1 MYSDGAVV
9 IDIRANQ
16 TDFDNKV
23 KNLAK
28 TATAA
33 LAAVG
38 ATVAGMGAAVLA
50 VGADFESAFA
60 GVKKTV
66 NATDQ
71 ELEQFRQG
79 ILEMSKTIPLAAT
92 EIAGIAE
99 AAGQLGIQ
107 NENLLAFTR
116 TMADLGVATNMT
128 SDEAATSLAR
138 FANIVG
144 MSQDNFDRLGST
156 IVDLGNNLATTE
168 SEIVS
173 MGMRLAGAGAQIGLS
188 ESQIMGMA
196 GALSSVGIEAEAGGT
211 AFSTLMTKMQLAVET
226 GTGQLESFASVA
238 GMTTAD
244 FKKAFKEDA
253 AGAITAFITGLG
265 KVNETGDSAIKVLT
279 DMNITEIRMRDALL
293 RASGA
298 SEVFNKS
305 MDIANAAWEENTA
318 LTKEA
323 AQRYETTESKMQLLK
338 NTLTETGITAFE
350 KFKTPFKD
358 ALDTGIDSVSQ
369 LNEELGSG
377 KLGQSV
383 DTLADGFAG
392 MTSTVIKLG
401 TQALPVAVDSLSW
414 ILDHSGAIAK
424 GASAIG
430 TVFLAW
436 KVTPMIKE
444 ATIAMKAFKAANVQ
458 AAATSSGFIRLSN
471 VVGLLT
477 GKIKLV
483 TAATAAWKTISN
495 PVFLGVVAAGLT
507 ALTVGWMNYHQQA
520 NSSVKKAKELTEAMI
535 EQRKAIENTNQAANE
550 SIVLSEKQMSQADIY
565 RDKLFE
571 NVDAEGHVIGSKEDV
586 ATAIQ
591 NLNSLL
597 GTSITMIDEETVA
610 MDDQVEKIQELM
622 DMKRAEAV
630 LNANAEG
637 YNQYLLKGTELQEK
651 MIDLLKERDT
661 LQEQL
666 EKVSLADNELRDS
679 SLSAEAIRNLQKA
692 KLDALQIISNM
703 GIDPAKAQEYLD
715 QLNLQIDETSR
726 SYDAL
731 AKAADATKI
740 ANEAI
745 ATGDMSGLNEF
756 LRGLKDVRTALQTD
770 DIDKA
775 SEQVKDL
782 SGQYDEASRKLQD
795 YIKMT
800 ESGAMP
806 FDENTFSTLQDRTLT
821 ARQELDDAKQILQE
835 LQDLLKATSEST
847 GGGSISSSL
856 LTPFSKVD
864 LTQVPA
870 FNIDTMREMGMQ
882 SAESYATAFN
892 ETAAAAQ
899 SEYDD
904 SELQENRLLNAAES
918 GMNEGTAYQTAIIQ
932 KWIETGALQIDQ
944 ARADATQASNEI
956 VAIAAGTRPPAV
968 IIPVYYQLMNSVA
981 SVTGGGGASYD
992 DTQAGRSVLSAF
1004 SGGAISMSDR
1014 ARSAMA
1020 GLSSAVQSRSVK
1032 LDQIKYPAATG
1043 VEQKVEVNQVNHFNL
1058 PVERPSKTADKI
1070 AEVNRELGKILK
1082 GG

>member
-50 VGADFESAFA
+50 VGVDFESAFA
-60 GVKKTV
+60 GVRKTV

-168 SEIVS
+168 SEIVAMS
-173 MGMRLAGAGAQIGLS
+173 LRLAGAGAQIGLS

-211 AFSTLMTKMQLAVET
+211 AFSTLMAKMQLAVET
-226 GTGQLESFASVA
+226 GTGQLESFANVA

-244 FKKAFKEDA
+244 FKKAFKDDA

-265 KVNETGDSAIKVLT
+265 KVSETGDSAIKVLT
-279 DMNITEIRMRDALL
+279 DMDITEIRMRDALL

-298 SEVFNKS
+298 SEVFTKS
-305 MDIANAAWEENTA
+305 MDIANAAWEENTS
-318 LTKEA
+318 LTNEA

-350 KFKTPFKD
+350 KFKVPFKD
-358 ALDTGIDSVSQ
+358 ALDTGLDSVSQ
-369 LNEELGSG
+369 LNDELGSG

-383 DTLADGFAG
+383 DTLADGFAD

-401 TQALPVAVDSLSW
+401 TQALPIAVDSLAW
-414 ILDHSGAIAK
+414 IINNAGKIAVAGGTIAGALAGKNLIPA
-424 GASAIG
+424 AI
-430 TVFLAW
+430 TNIQKLRQAW
-436 KVTPMIKE
+436 KLASNSITAHEKANRLSLLATYGGLKKNEMIVGVLTGKVKL
-444 ATIAMKAFKAANVQ
+444 ATIA
-458 AAATSSGFIRLSN
+458 S
-471 VVGLLT
+471 
-477 GKIKLV
+477 
-483 TAATAAWKTISN
+483 AAWKAVMTPAGIGLIVGGIAALTAGYVLLNKKQNESLEAAKAYTKAIYEQQTAFDDMAKASREAFAESSAQVELAERYNKELLSQVDVNGKVTGSQERVNFLIDQLNQLLPNAGIHFDEMGEKVLDANNEFITLTDSINNLIEAQRAQAYLDAYQDDYAEAIQNKNELMKKQAELYQEINEKQAIYNEYSKLAHDALAEYDYGSEEYNNALNRFLDDNGIDSMLEFKQELDELTKSYETGAETLKGYTDLTSNFESMQEAISN
-495 PVFLGVVAAGLT
+495 SD
-507 ALTVGWMNYHQQA
+507 WD
-520 NSSVKKAKELTEAMI
+520 KAKEI
-535 EQRKAIENTNQAANE
+535 
-550 SIVLSEKQMSQADIY
+550 
-565 RDKLFE
+565 
-571 NVDAEGHVIGSKEDV
+571 
-586 ATAIQ
+586 
-591 NLNSLL
+591 
-597 GTSITMIDEETVA
+597 
-610 MDDQVEKIQELM
+610 
-622 DMKRAEAV
+622 
-630 LNANAEG
+630 
-637 YNQYLLKGTELQEK
+637 
-651 MIDLLKERDT
+651 
-661 LQEQL
+661 
-666 EKVSLADNELRDS
+666 
-679 SLSAEAIRNLQKA
+679 
-692 KLDALQIISNM
+692 
-703 GIDPAKAQEYLD
+703 
-715 QLNLQIDETSR
+715 
-726 SYDAL
+726 
-731 AKAADATKI
+731 
-740 ANEAI
+740 
-745 ATGDMSGLNEF
+745 MSGLGSIETF
-756 LRGLKDVRTALQTD
+756 DP
-770 DIDKA
+770 DKGK
-775 SEQVKDL
+775 EQVTNLENQVTNLEKMRDTIQEMKDKGEPIDESFL
-782 SGQYDEASRKLQD
+782 ESLAEQIQTAQEELDEAKQTYMEQTAVD
-795 YIKMT
+795 Y
-800 ESGAMP
+800 
-806 FDENTFSTLQDRTLT
+806 
-821 ARQELDDAKQILQE
+821 
-835 LQDLLKATSEST
+835 
-847 GGGSISSSL
+847 
-856 LTPFSKVD
+856 
-864 LTQVPA
+864 
-870 FNIDTMREMGMQ
+870 
-882 SAESYATAFN
+882 
-892 ETAAAAQ
+892 
-899 SEYDD
+899 SEYGTI
-904 SELQENRLLNAAES
+904 SGENWLAGIMPGFEAAGS
-918 GMNEGTAYQTAIIQ
+918 Q
-932 KWIETGALQIDQ
+932 QIDQ

-968 IIPVYYQLMNSVA
+968 IIPVYYQLMNSIA

-992 DTQAGRSVLSAF
+992 DTQTGHSVLSAF
-1004 SGGAISMSDR
+1004 SGGLISMSDR

-1020 GLSSAVQSRSVK
+1020 GLSSVVQSRSVK
-1032 LDQIKYPAATG
+1032 LDQIKRPTAAG
-1043 VEQKVEVNQVNHFNL
+1043 VNQKVEVSQVTNFNL

-1070 AEVNRELGKILK
+1070 AEINRELGKLLK

>member
-50 VGADFESAFA
+50 VGSDFESAFA

-66 NATDQ
+66 NATEQ

-226 GTGQLESFASVA
+226 GSGQLESFASVA
-238 GMTTAD
+238 GMTTAN
-244 FKKAFKEDA
+244 FKKSFKEDA

-338 NTLTETGITAFE
+338 NTLIETGITAFE
-350 KFKTPFKD
+350 KFKVPFKD
-358 ALDTGIDSVSQ
+358 ALNTGIDSVSK

-383 DTLADGFAG
+383 DTLATGFADL
-392 MTSTVIKLG
+392 TSTVIKLG
-401 TQALPVAVDSLSW
+401 TQALPVAVDSLAW
-414 ILDHSGAIAK
+414 IINNAGKIVVAGGTIAGALAGKNLIPA
-424 GASAIG
+424 AI
-430 TVFLAW
+430 TNVQKLQQAW
-436 KVTPMIKE
+436 KLASNAITAHEKANRLSLLATYGGLKKNEMIVGVLTGKVKL
-444 ATIAMKAFKAANVQ
+444 ATIA
-458 AAATSSGFIRLSN
+458 S
-471 VVGLLT
+471 
-477 GKIKLV
+477 
-483 TAATAAWKTISN
+483 AAWKAVMTPAGIGLIVGGIAALTAGYVLLNKKQNESLEAAKAYTKAIGEQQTAFDDMAKASREAFAESSAQIELAERYNKELLSQVDANGKVTGSQERVNFLIDQLNQLLPNAGIHFDEMGEKVLDANNEVITLTDSINNLIEAQRAQAYLDAYQDDYAEAIQNKNELMKKQAELYQEINEKQAIYNEYLKLAHGALTEYDYGSEEYNNVLNKFLDDNGINSMLEFKQELDELTKSYETGAETLKGYTDLTSNFESMQEAISN
-495 PVFLGVVAAGLT
+495 SD
-507 ALTVGWMNYHQQA
+507 WD
-520 NSSVKKAKELTEAMI
+520 KAKEI
-535 EQRKAIENTNQAANE
+535 
-550 SIVLSEKQMSQADIY
+550 
-565 RDKLFE
+565 
-571 NVDAEGHVIGSKEDV
+571 
-586 ATAIQ
+586 
-591 NLNSLL
+591 
-597 GTSITMIDEETVA
+597 
-610 MDDQVEKIQELM
+610 
-622 DMKRAEAV
+622 
-630 LNANAEG
+630 
-637 YNQYLLKGTELQEK
+637 
-651 MIDLLKERDT
+651 
-661 LQEQL
+661 
-666 EKVSLADNELRDS
+666 
-679 SLSAEAIRNLQKA
+679 
-692 KLDALQIISNM
+692 
-703 GIDPAKAQEYLD
+703 
-715 QLNLQIDETSR
+715 
-726 SYDAL
+726 
-731 AKAADATKI
+731 
-740 ANEAI
+740 
-745 ATGDMSGLNEF
+745 MSGLGSIETFDPNK
-756 LRGLKDVRTALQTD
+756 GK
-770 DIDKA
+770 
-775 SEQVKDL
+775 EQVTNLENQVTNLEKMRDTIQEMKDKGEPIDESFL
-782 SGQYDEASRKLQD
+782 ESLAEQIQTAQEELDEAKQTYMEQTAVD
-795 YIKMT
+795 YSEYGTI
-800 ESGAMP
+800 SGENWLAGIMP
-806 FDENTFSTLQDRTLT
+806 GF
-821 ARQELDDAKQILQE
+821 
-835 LQDLLKATSEST
+835 
-847 GGGSISSSL
+847 
-856 LTPFSKVD
+856 
-864 LTQVPA
+864 
-870 FNIDTMREMGMQ
+870 
-882 SAESYATAFN
+882 
-892 ETAAAAQ
+892 ETAGSQ
-899 SEYDD
+899 
-904 SELQENRLLNAAES
+904 
-918 GMNEGTAYQTAIIQ
+918 
-932 KWIETGALQIDQ
+932 QIDQ

-968 IIPVYYQLMNSVA
+968 IIPVYYQLMNSIA

-992 DTQAGRSVLSAF
+992 DSQTGRSVLSAF
-1004 SGGAISMSDR
+1004 SGGLISMSDR
-1014 ARSAMA
+1014 ARSAMV

-1032 LDQIKYPAATG
+1032 LDQIKRPTAAG
-1043 VEQKVEVNQVNHFNL
+1043 VNQKVEVNQVTNFNL

-1070 AEVNRELGKILK
+1070 AEVNRELGKLLK

>member
-50 VGADFESAFA
+50 VGVDFESAFA

-66 NATDQ
+66 NATEQ

-107 NENLLAFTR
+107 NEHLLDFTR

-128 SDEAATSLAR
+128 SDQAATALAR
-138 FANIVG
+138 FANVTG
-144 MSQDNFDRLGST
+144 MSQTNFDRLGST
-156 IVDLGNNLATTE
+156 IVELGNNLATTE
-168 SEIVS
+168 LEIVD
-173 MGMRLAGAGAQIGLS
+173 MAQNIAGAGNQVGMTEAQIMALS
-188 ESQIMGMA
+188 A
-196 GALSSVGIEAEAGGT
+196 ALSSVGIEAAAGGT
-211 AFSTLMTKMQLAVET
+211 SMSTLMIDMKKATVMGGADLEKFAAAANMT
-226 GTGQLESFASVA
+226 GAE
-238 GMTTAD
+238 
-244 FKKAFKEDA
+244 FKKAFQEDAGNAIQSFIKGLATAEERGVDAIQLLNNAGLTDARMTRALLNA
-253 AGAITAFITGLG
+253 AGASKVFASAF
-265 KVNETGDSAIKVLT
+265 
-279 DMNITEIRMRDALL
+279 
-293 RASGA
+293 
-298 SEVFNKS
+298 
-305 MDIANAAWEENTA
+305 DIANAAWEENTA

-338 NTLTETGITAFE
+338 NTLTETGIVAFE
-350 KFKTPFKD
+350 KFKVPFKD

-383 DTLADGFAG
+383 DTLATGFADI
-392 MTSTVIKLG
+392 TSSVIKLG
-401 TQALPVAVDSLSW
+401 TQALPIAVDSLSW

-444 ATIAMKAFKAANVQ
+444 ATLAMKAFKAANVQ

-483 TAATAAWKTISN
+483 TAATAAWKAISN

-520 NSSVKKAKELTEAMI
+520 NSSVKKAKELTEALI
-535 EQRKAIENTNQAANE
+535 EQRKAIEETNQAANE
-550 SIVLSEKQMSQADIY
+550 SIALSEKQMGQADIY

-571 NVDAEGHVIGSKEDV
+571 NIDAEGHVIGSKEDV

-597 GTSITMIDEETVA
+597 GTSITMIDDETVA
-610 MDDQVEKIQELM
+610 MDDQVKKIQELM

-637 YNQYLLKGTELQEK
+637 YNQYLLEGAGLQEK
-651 MIDLLKERDT
+651 MIDLLKERDA

-666 EKVSLADNELRDS
+666 EKVNLADSELRDS

-703 GIDPAKAQEYLD
+703 GVDPVKAQEYLD
-715 QLNLQIDETSR
+715 QLNLQIDEASK

-745 ATGDMSGLNEF
+745 ATGDMSGLNNF
-756 LRGLKDVRTALQTD
+756 LRGLKDIKTALQTED
-770 DIDKA
+770 MDKA
-775 SEQVKDL
+775 SQQVKDL

-795 YIKMT
+795 YIKLT

-821 ARQELDDAKQILQE
+821 AQQELEDAKQILQE
-835 LQDLLKATSEST
+835 LQDLLKATSDST

-856 LTPFSKVD
+856 LTPFAQVD

-870 FNIDTMREMGMQ
+870 FNLDIMREMGMQ

-892 ETAAAAQ
+892 ETAVAAQ

-904 SELQENRLLNAAES
+904 SDLQETRVLDAAES
-918 GMNEGTAYQTAIIQ
+918 GMNEGTAYQMAIIQ

-968 IIPVYYQLMNSVA
+968 IIPVYYQLMNSIA
-981 SVTGGGGASYD
+981 GVTGGGGASYD
-992 DTQAGRSVLSAF
+992 DTQTGQSVLSAF
-1004 SGGAISMSDR
+1004 SGGLISMSDR

-1020 GLSSAVQSRSVK
+1020 GLSNAVQSRAVK
-1032 LDQIKYPAATG
+1032 LDQVKYPAAAG
-1043 VEQKVEVNQVNHFNL
+1043 IDQKVEVNQVNHFNL

>member
-50 VGADFESAFA
+50 VGSDFESAFA

-66 NATDQ
+66 NATEQ

-226 GTGQLESFASVA
+226 GSGQLESFASVA
-238 GMTTAD
+238 GMTTAN
-244 FKKAFKEDA
+244 FKKSFKEDA

-350 KFKTPFKD
+350 KFKVPFKD
-358 ALDTGIDSVSQ
+358 ALNTGIDSVSK

-383 DTLADGFAG
+383 DTLATGFADL
-392 MTSTVIKLG
+392 TSTVIKLG
-401 TQALPVAVDSLSW
+401 TQALPVAVDSLAW
-414 ILDHSGAIAK
+414 IINNAGKIVVAGGTIAGALAGKNLIPA
-424 GASAIG
+424 AI
-430 TVFLAW
+430 TNVQKLQQAW
-436 KVTPMIKE
+436 KLASNAITAHEKANRLSLLATDGGLKKNEMIVGVLTGKVKL
-444 ATIAMKAFKAANVQ
+444 ATIA
-458 AAATSSGFIRLSN
+458 S
-471 VVGLLT
+471 
-477 GKIKLV
+477 
-483 TAATAAWKTISN
+483 AAWKAVMTPAGIGLIVGGIAALTAGYVLLNKKQNESLEAAKAYTKAIAEQQTAFDDMAKASREAFAESSAQIELAERYNKELLSQVDANGKVTGSQERVNFLIDQLNQLLPNAGIHFDEMGEKVLDANNEVITFTDSINNLIEAQRAQAYLDAYQDDYAEAIQNKNELMRKQAELYQEINEKQAIYNEYSKLTRDALTEYDYGSEEYNNILNKFLDDNGIDSMIEFKQELDELTKSYETGAETLKGYTDLTSNFESMQEAISN
-495 PVFLGVVAAGLT
+495 SD
-507 ALTVGWMNYHQQA
+507 WD
-520 NSSVKKAKELTEAMI
+520 KAKEIMNGLGSI
-535 EQRKAIENTNQAANE
+535 ETFDPDKGKEQVANLENQVIN
-550 SIVLSEKQMSQADIY
+550 LEKM
-565 RDKLFE
+565 RDTIQE
-571 NVDAEGHVIGSKEDV
+571 MKEK
-586 ATAIQ
+586 
-591 NLNSLL
+591 
-597 GTSITMIDEETVA
+597 GEPIDESF
-610 MDDQVEKIQELM
+610 
-622 DMKRAEAV
+622 
-630 LNANAEG
+630 
-637 YNQYLLKGTELQEK
+637 
-651 MIDLLKERDT
+651 
-661 LQEQL
+661 L
-666 EKVSLADNELRDS
+666 ESLAE
-679 SLSAEAIRNLQKA
+679 
-692 KLDALQIISNM
+692 QIQT
-703 GIDPAKAQEYLD
+703 AQEEL
-715 QLNLQIDETSR
+715 
-726 SYDAL
+726 
-731 AKAADATKI
+731 
-740 ANEAI
+740 
-745 ATGDMSGLNEF
+745 
-756 LRGLKDVRTALQTD
+756 
-770 DIDKA
+770 
-775 SEQVKDL
+775 
-782 SGQYDEASRKLQD
+782 DEAKQTYMEQTAVD
-795 YIKMT
+795 YSEYGKI
-800 ESGAMP
+800 SGENWLAGIMP
-806 FDENTFSTLQDRTLT
+806 GF
-821 ARQELDDAKQILQE
+821 
-835 LQDLLKATSEST
+835 
-847 GGGSISSSL
+847 
-856 LTPFSKVD
+856 
-864 LTQVPA
+864 
-870 FNIDTMREMGMQ
+870 
-882 SAESYATAFN
+882 
-892 ETAAAAQ
+892 ETAGSQ
-899 SEYDD
+899 
-904 SELQENRLLNAAES
+904 
-918 GMNEGTAYQTAIIQ
+918 
-932 KWIETGALQIDQ
+932 QIDQ

-968 IIPVYYQLMNSVA
+968 IIPVLYRLMNSIA

-992 DTQAGRSVLSAF
+992 DTQAGYSVLSAF
-1004 SGGAISMSDR
+1004 SGDLISMSDR
-1014 ARSAMA
+1014 ARSAMV

-1032 LDQIKYPAATG
+1032 LDQIKRPTAAG
-1043 VEQKVEVNQVNHFNL
+1043 VDQKVEVNQVNHFNL
-1058 PVERPSKTADKI
+1058 PVERPSKTSAKI

>member
-50 VGADFESAFA
+50 VGVDFESAFA
-60 GVKKTV
+60 GVRKTV

-168 SEIVS
+168 SEIVAMS
-173 MGMRLAGAGAQIGLS
+173 LRLAGAGAQIGLS

-211 AFSTLMTKMQLAVET
+211 AFSTLMAKMQLAVET
-226 GTGQLESFASVA
+226 GTGQLESFANVA

-244 FKKAFKEDA
+244 FKKAFKDDA

-265 KVNETGDSAIKVLT
+265 KVSETGDSAIKVLT
-279 DMNITEIRMRDALL
+279 DMDITEIRMRDALL

-298 SEVFNKS
+298 SEVFTKS
-305 MDIANAAWEENTA
+305 MDIANAAWEENTS
-318 LTKEA
+318 LTNEA

-350 KFKTPFKD
+350 KFKVPFKD
-358 ALDTGIDSVSQ
+358 ALDTGLDSVSQ
-369 LNEELGSG
+369 LNDELGSG

-383 DTLADGFAG
+383 DTLADGFAD

-401 TQALPVAVDSLSW
+401 TQALPIAVDSLAW
-414 ILDHSGAIAK
+414 IINNAGKIAVAGGTIAGALAGRNLIPAAIANIQK
-424 GASAIG
+424 
-430 TVFLAW
+430 LQQAW
-436 KVTPMIKE
+436 KLASNSITAHEKANRLSLLATYGGLKKNEMIVGVLTGKVKL
-444 ATIAMKAFKAANVQ
+444 ATIA
-458 AAATSSGFIRLSN
+458 S
-471 VVGLLT
+471 
-477 GKIKLV
+477 
-483 TAATAAWKTISN
+483 AAWKAVMTPAGIGLIVGGIAALTAGYVLLNKKQNESLEAAKAYTKAISEQQTAFDDMSKASREAFVESSAQVELAERYNKELLSQVDANGKVTGSQERVNFLIDQLNQLLPNAGIHFDEMGEKVLDANNEVITFTDSINNLIEAQRAQAYLDAYQDDYAEAIQNKNELMKKQAELYQEINEKQAIYNEYSKLAHDALTEYDYGSEEYNNVLNKFLDDNGINSMLEFKQELDELTKSYETGAETLKGYTDLTSNFESMQEAISN
-495 PVFLGVVAAGLT
+495 SD
-507 ALTVGWMNYHQQA
+507 WD
-520 NSSVKKAKELTEAMI
+520 KAKEI
-535 EQRKAIENTNQAANE
+535 
-550 SIVLSEKQMSQADIY
+550 
-565 RDKLFE
+565 
-571 NVDAEGHVIGSKEDV
+571 
-586 ATAIQ
+586 
-591 NLNSLL
+591 
-597 GTSITMIDEETVA
+597 
-610 MDDQVEKIQELM
+610 
-622 DMKRAEAV
+622 
-630 LNANAEG
+630 
-637 YNQYLLKGTELQEK
+637 
-651 MIDLLKERDT
+651 
-661 LQEQL
+661 
-666 EKVSLADNELRDS
+666 
-679 SLSAEAIRNLQKA
+679 
-692 KLDALQIISNM
+692 
-703 GIDPAKAQEYLD
+703 
-715 QLNLQIDETSR
+715 
-726 SYDAL
+726 
-731 AKAADATKI
+731 
-740 ANEAI
+740 
-745 ATGDMSGLNEF
+745 MSGLGSIETF
-756 LRGLKDVRTALQTD
+756 DP
-770 DIDKA
+770 DKGK
-775 SEQVKDL
+775 EQVTNLENQVTNLEKLRDTIQEMKDKGEPIDESFL
-782 SGQYDEASRKLQD
+782 ESLAEQIQTAQEELDEAKQTYMEQTAVD
-795 YIKMT
+795 YSEYGTI
-800 ESGAMP
+800 SGENWLAGIMP
-806 FDENTFSTLQDRTLT
+806 GF
-821 ARQELDDAKQILQE
+821 
-835 LQDLLKATSEST
+835 
-847 GGGSISSSL
+847 
-856 LTPFSKVD
+856 
-864 LTQVPA
+864 
-870 FNIDTMREMGMQ
+870 
-882 SAESYATAFN
+882 
-892 ETAAAAQ
+892 ETAGSQ
-899 SEYDD
+899 
-904 SELQENRLLNAAES
+904 
-918 GMNEGTAYQTAIIQ
+918 
-932 KWIETGALQIDQ
+932 QIDQ

-968 IIPVYYQLMNSVA
+968 IIPVLYQLMNSIA

-992 DTQAGRSVLSAF
+992 DSQTGRSVLSAF
-1004 SGGAISMSDR
+1004 SGGLISMSDR
-1014 ARSAMA
+1014 ARSAMV

-1032 LDQIKYPAATG
+1032 LDQIKRPTAAG
-1043 VEQKVEVNQVNHFNL
+1043 VNQKVEVSQVTNFNL

-1070 AEVNRELGKILK
+1070 AEINRELGKLLK

>member
-16 TDFDNKV
+16 TDFDSKV

-50 VGADFESAFA
+50 VGSDFESAFA

-66 NATDQ
+66 NATEQ

-226 GTGQLESFASVA
+226 GSGQLESFASVA
-238 GMTTAD
+238 GMTTAN
-244 FKKAFKEDA
+244 FKKSFKEDA

-338 NTLTETGITAFE
+338 NTLIETGITAFE
-350 KFKTPFKD
+350 KFKVPFKD
-358 ALDTGIDSVSQ
+358 ALNTGIDSVSK

-383 DTLADGFAG
+383 DTLATGFADL
-392 MTSTVIKLG
+392 TSTVIKLG
-401 TQALPVAVDSLSW
+401 TQALPVAVDSLAW
-414 ILDHSGAIAK
+414 IINNAGKIVVAGGTIAGALAGKNLIPA
-424 GASAIG
+424 AI
-430 TVFLAW
+430 TNVQKLQQAW
-436 KVTPMIKE
+436 KLASNAITAHEKANRLSLLATYGGLKKNEMIVGVLTGKVKL
-444 ATIAMKAFKAANVQ
+444 ATIA
-458 AAATSSGFIRLSN
+458 S
-471 VVGLLT
+471 
-477 GKIKLV
+477 
-483 TAATAAWKTISN
+483 AAWKAVMTPAGIGLIVGGIAALTAGYVLLNKKQNESLEAAKAYTKAIAEQQTAFDDMAKASREAFAESSAQIELAERYNKELLSQVDANGKVTGSQERVNFLIDQLNQLLPNAGIHFDEMGEKVLDANNEVITLTDSINNLIEAQRAQAYLDAYQDDYAEAIQNKNELMKKQAELYQEINEKQAIYNEYLKLAHGALTEYDYGSEEYNNVLNKFLDDNGINSMLEFKQELDELTKSYETGAETLKGYTDLTSNFESMQEAISN
-495 PVFLGVVAAGLT
+495 SD
-507 ALTVGWMNYHQQA
+507 WD
-520 NSSVKKAKELTEAMI
+520 KAKEI
-535 EQRKAIENTNQAANE
+535 
-550 SIVLSEKQMSQADIY
+550 
-565 RDKLFE
+565 
-571 NVDAEGHVIGSKEDV
+571 
-586 ATAIQ
+586 
-591 NLNSLL
+591 
-597 GTSITMIDEETVA
+597 
-610 MDDQVEKIQELM
+610 
-622 DMKRAEAV
+622 
-630 LNANAEG
+630 
-637 YNQYLLKGTELQEK
+637 
-651 MIDLLKERDT
+651 
-661 LQEQL
+661 
-666 EKVSLADNELRDS
+666 
-679 SLSAEAIRNLQKA
+679 
-692 KLDALQIISNM
+692 
-703 GIDPAKAQEYLD
+703 
-715 QLNLQIDETSR
+715 
-726 SYDAL
+726 
-731 AKAADATKI
+731 
-740 ANEAI
+740 
-745 ATGDMSGLNEF
+745 MSGLGSIETFDPNK
-756 LRGLKDVRTALQTD
+756 GK
-770 DIDKA
+770 
-775 SEQVKDL
+775 EQVTNLENQVTNLEKMRDTIQEMKDKGEPIDESFL
-782 SGQYDEASRKLQD
+782 ESLAEQIQTAQEELDEAKQTYMEQTAVD
-795 YIKMT
+795 YSEYGTI
-800 ESGAMP
+800 SGENWLAGIMP
-806 FDENTFSTLQDRTLT
+806 GF
-821 ARQELDDAKQILQE
+821 
-835 LQDLLKATSEST
+835 
-847 GGGSISSSL
+847 
-856 LTPFSKVD
+856 
-864 LTQVPA
+864 
-870 FNIDTMREMGMQ
+870 
-882 SAESYATAFN
+882 
-892 ETAAAAQ
+892 ETAGSQ
-899 SEYDD
+899 
-904 SELQENRLLNAAES
+904 
-918 GMNEGTAYQTAIIQ
+918 
-932 KWIETGALQIDQ
+932 QIDQ

-968 IIPVYYQLMNSVA
+968 IIPVYYQLMNSIA

-992 DTQAGRSVLSAF
+992 DSQTGRSVLSAF
-1004 SGGAISMSDR
+1004 SGGLISMSDR
-1014 ARSAMA
+1014 ARSAMV

-1032 LDQIKYPAATG
+1032 LDQIKRPTAAG
-1043 VEQKVEVNQVNHFNL
+1043 VNQKVEVNQVTNFNL

-1070 AEVNRELGKILK
+1070 AEVNRELGKLLK

>member
-50 VGADFESAFA
+50 VGSDFESAFA

-66 NATDQ
+66 NATEQ

-226 GTGQLESFASVA
+226 GSGQLESFASVA
-238 GMTTAD
+238 GMTTAN
-244 FKKAFKEDA
+244 FKKSFKEDA

-338 NTLTETGITAFE
+338 NTLIETGITAFE
-350 KFKTPFKD
+350 KFKVPFKD
-358 ALDTGIDSVSQ
+358 ALNTGIDSVSK

-383 DTLADGFAG
+383 DTLATGFADL
-392 MTSTVIKLG
+392 TSTVIKLG
-401 TQALPVAVDSLSW
+401 TQALPVAVDSLAW
-414 ILDHSGAIAK
+414 IINNAGKIVVAGGTIAGALAGKNLIPA
-424 GASAIG
+424 AI
-430 TVFLAW
+430 TNVQKLQQAW
-436 KVTPMIKE
+436 KLASNAITAHEKANRLSLLATYGGLKKNEMIVGVLTGKVKL
-444 ATIAMKAFKAANVQ
+444 ATIA
-458 AAATSSGFIRLSN
+458 S
-471 VVGLLT
+471 
-477 GKIKLV
+477 
-483 TAATAAWKTISN
+483 AAWKAVMTPAGIGLIVGGIAALTAGYVLLNKKQNESLEAAKAYTKAIAEQQTAFDDMAKASREAFAESSAQIELAERYNKELLSQVDANGKVTGSQERVNFLIDQLNQLLPNAGIHFDEMGEKVLDANNEVITLTDSINNLIEAQRAQAYLDAYQDDYAEAIQNKNELMKKQAELYQEINEKQAIYNEYLKLAHGALTEYDYGSEEYNNVLNKFLDDNGINSMLEFKQELDELTKSYETGAETLKGYTDLTSNFESMQEAISN
-495 PVFLGVVAAGLT
+495 SD
-507 ALTVGWMNYHQQA
+507 WD
-520 NSSVKKAKELTEAMI
+520 KAKEI
-535 EQRKAIENTNQAANE
+535 
-550 SIVLSEKQMSQADIY
+550 
-565 RDKLFE
+565 
-571 NVDAEGHVIGSKEDV
+571 
-586 ATAIQ
+586 
-591 NLNSLL
+591 
-597 GTSITMIDEETVA
+597 
-610 MDDQVEKIQELM
+610 
-622 DMKRAEAV
+622 
-630 LNANAEG
+630 
-637 YNQYLLKGTELQEK
+637 
-651 MIDLLKERDT
+651 
-661 LQEQL
+661 
-666 EKVSLADNELRDS
+666 
-679 SLSAEAIRNLQKA
+679 
-692 KLDALQIISNM
+692 
-703 GIDPAKAQEYLD
+703 
-715 QLNLQIDETSR
+715 
-726 SYDAL
+726 
-731 AKAADATKI
+731 
-740 ANEAI
+740 
-745 ATGDMSGLNEF
+745 MSGLGSIETFDPNK
-756 LRGLKDVRTALQTD
+756 GK
-770 DIDKA
+770 
-775 SEQVKDL
+775 EQVTNLENQVTNLEKMRDTIQEMKDKGEPIDESFL
-782 SGQYDEASRKLQD
+782 ESLAEQIQTAQEELDEAKQTNMEQTAVD
-795 YIKMT
+795 YSEYGTI
-800 ESGAMP
+800 SGENWLAGIMP
-806 FDENTFSTLQDRTLT
+806 GF
-821 ARQELDDAKQILQE
+821 
-835 LQDLLKATSEST
+835 
-847 GGGSISSSL
+847 
-856 LTPFSKVD
+856 
-864 LTQVPA
+864 
-870 FNIDTMREMGMQ
+870 
-882 SAESYATAFN
+882 
-892 ETAAAAQ
+892 ETAGSQ
-899 SEYDD
+899 
-904 SELQENRLLNAAES
+904 
-918 GMNEGTAYQTAIIQ
+918 
-932 KWIETGALQIDQ
+932 QIDQ

-968 IIPVYYQLMNSVA
+968 IIPVYYQLMNSIA

-992 DTQAGRSVLSAF
+992 DSQTGRSVLSAF
-1004 SGGAISMSDR
+1004 SGGLISMSDR
-1014 ARSAMA
+1014 ARSAMV

-1032 LDQIKYPAATG
+1032 LDQIKRPTAAG
-1043 VEQKVEVNQVNHFNL
+1043 VNQKVEVTQVTNFNL

-1070 AEVNRELGKILK
+1070 AEVNRELGKLLK

>member
-50 VGADFESAFA
+50 VGSDFESAFA

-66 NATDQ
+66 NATEQ
-71 ELEQFRQG
+71 ELEQLRQG

-226 GTGQLESFASVA
+226 GSGQLESFASVA
-238 GMTTAD
+238 GMTTAN
-244 FKKAFKEDA
+244 FKKSFKEDA

-350 KFKTPFKD
+350 KFKVPFKD
-358 ALDTGIDSVSQ
+358 ALNTGIDSVSK

-383 DTLADGFAG
+383 DTLATGFADL
-392 MTSTVIKLG
+392 TSTVIKLG
-401 TQALPVAVDSLSW
+401 TQALPVAVDSLAW
-414 ILDHSGAIAK
+414 IINNAGKIVVAGGTIAGALAGKNLIPA
-424 GASAIG
+424 AI
-430 TVFLAW
+430 TNVQKLQQAW
-436 KVTPMIKE
+436 KLASNAITAHEKANRLSLLATYGGLKKNEMIVGVLTGKVKL
-444 ATIAMKAFKAANVQ
+444 ATIA
-458 AAATSSGFIRLSN
+458 S
-471 VVGLLT
+471 
-477 GKIKLV
+477 
-483 TAATAAWKTISN
+483 AAWKAVMTPAGIGLIVGGIAALTAGYVLLNKKQNESLEAAKAYTKAIAEQQTAFDDMAKASREAFAESSAQIELAERYNKELLSQVDANGKVTGSQERVNFLIDQLNQLLPNAGIHFDEMGEKVLDANNEVITFTDSINNLIEAQRAQAYLDAYQDDYAEAIQNKNELMRKQAELYQEINEKQAIYNEYSKLTRDALTEYDYGSEEYNNILNKFLDDNGIDSMIEFKQELDELTKSYETGAETLKGYTDLTSNFESMQEAISN
-495 PVFLGVVAAGLT
+495 SD
-507 ALTVGWMNYHQQA
+507 WD
-520 NSSVKKAKELTEAMI
+520 KAKEIMNGLGSI
-535 EQRKAIENTNQAANE
+535 ETFDPDKGKEQVANLENQVIN
-550 SIVLSEKQMSQADIY
+550 LEKM
-565 RDKLFE
+565 RDTIQE
-571 NVDAEGHVIGSKEDV
+571 MKEK
-586 ATAIQ
+586 
-591 NLNSLL
+591 
-597 GTSITMIDEETVA
+597 GEPIDESF
-610 MDDQVEKIQELM
+610 
-622 DMKRAEAV
+622 
-630 LNANAEG
+630 
-637 YNQYLLKGTELQEK
+637 
-651 MIDLLKERDT
+651 
-661 LQEQL
+661 L
-666 EKVSLADNELRDS
+666 ESLAE
-679 SLSAEAIRNLQKA
+679 
-692 KLDALQIISNM
+692 QIQT
-703 GIDPAKAQEYLD
+703 AQEEL
-715 QLNLQIDETSR
+715 
-726 SYDAL
+726 
-731 AKAADATKI
+731 
-740 ANEAI
+740 
-745 ATGDMSGLNEF
+745 
-756 LRGLKDVRTALQTD
+756 
-770 DIDKA
+770 
-775 SEQVKDL
+775 
-782 SGQYDEASRKLQD
+782 DEAKQTYMEQTAVD
-795 YIKMT
+795 YSEYGKI
-800 ESGAMP
+800 SGENWLAGIMP
-806 FDENTFSTLQDRTLT
+806 GF
-821 ARQELDDAKQILQE
+821 
-835 LQDLLKATSEST
+835 
-847 GGGSISSSL
+847 
-856 LTPFSKVD
+856 
-864 LTQVPA
+864 
-870 FNIDTMREMGMQ
+870 
-882 SAESYATAFN
+882 
-892 ETAAAAQ
+892 ETAGSQ
-899 SEYDD
+899 
-904 SELQENRLLNAAES
+904 
-918 GMNEGTAYQTAIIQ
+918 
-932 KWIETGALQIDQ
+932 QIDQ

-968 IIPVYYQLMNSVA
+968 IIPVLYRLMNSIA

-992 DTQAGRSVLSAF
+992 DTQAGHSVLSAF
-1004 SGGAISMSDR
+1004 SGDLISMSDR
-1014 ARSAMA
+1014 ARSAMV

-1032 LDQIKYPAATG
+1032 LDQIKRPTAAG
-1043 VEQKVEVNQVNHFNL
+1043 VDQKVEVNQVNHFNL
-1058 PVERPSKTADKI
+1058 PVERPSKTSAKI